1 MKKLS
6 NSEAEMKK
14 IVAYKKAC
22 NYINIWGFSN
32 ERETAH
38 FLNHSVFSKFIF
50 LLKVYQEL
58 FLAYKCSEL

>member
-32 ERETAH
+32 ELET
-38 FLNHSVFSKFIF
+38 
-50 LLKVYQEL
+50 
-58 FLAYKCSEL
+58 